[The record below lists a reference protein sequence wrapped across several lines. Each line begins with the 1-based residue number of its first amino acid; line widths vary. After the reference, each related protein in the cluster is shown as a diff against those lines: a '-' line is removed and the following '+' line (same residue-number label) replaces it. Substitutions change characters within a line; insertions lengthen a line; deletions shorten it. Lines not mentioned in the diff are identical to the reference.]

1 MCIHPLYIFTL
12 CGHFLFAP
20 DPLLPCP
27 HFSVAPTNTSGFSTD
42 PNCRIRGHPFTS
54 RFVERLCLACTR
66 REAADVKERRVRL
79 EEAVG
84 GWVER
89 VEVEE
94 WKWRVAYG
102 RKEMVEK
109 GNEML
114 DLDLGG
120 RVGYRGG
127 AGLARK

>member
-1 MCIHPLYIFTL
+1 M
-12 CGHFLFAP
+12 
-20 DPLLPCP
+20 
-27 HFSVAPTNTSGFSTD
+27 
-42 PNCRIRGHPFTS
+42 
-54 RFVERLCLACTR
+54 ERLCLACTR
-66 REAADVKERRVRL
+66 REAADVKERRARL
-79 EEAVG
+79 AEAVG

-102 RKEMVEK
+102 RNEPVEK
-109 GNEML
+109 GKEML